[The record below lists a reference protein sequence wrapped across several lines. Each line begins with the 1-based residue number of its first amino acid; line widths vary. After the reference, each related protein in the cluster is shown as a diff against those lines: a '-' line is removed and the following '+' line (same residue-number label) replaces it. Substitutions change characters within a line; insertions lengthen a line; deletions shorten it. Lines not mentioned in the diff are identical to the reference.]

1 MQSANNPNKSPQ
13 LALTIAALGVVFGDI
28 GTSPLYALKE
38 TFNPEHGIPF
48 SQENVLGG
56 LSTIVWALMLV
67 VTLKYVLLVMRA
79 DNEGE
84 GGTMSLLALVFN
96 STKKHP
102 RWKPYLLALGVI
114 GASLFYGDAVLT
126 PAISVLSA
134 VEGLEIATIAFKPY
148 VVPIAV
154 GVLIGLFAMQRKGS
168 SSVGAIFGPITIVWF
183 LVLAISGLTGIV
195 F

>member
-1 MQSANNPNKSPQ
+1 MQSANNPNKSTQ

-38 TFNPEHGIPF
+38 TFNPENGIPF

-154 GVLIGLFAMQRKGS
+154 GVLIVA
-168 SSVGAIFGPITIVWF
+168 AYCD
-183 LVLAISGLTGIV
+183 VLSQKLPQ
-195 F
+195 